1 MSIRALAKL
10 DIVDI
15 LNFSLAPNDP
25 SWSKGALEDVL
36 NGMRQ
41 GTYLAHVRVDDI
53 TGRIMGYVV
62 ASYLFEQADVQN
74 IIVSQA
80 DRGQGVGRA
89 LLQVLTKDLACHGVE
104 NIFLEVRPSNQAA
117 VSLYQSAGFV
127 LMQKRRGYYPLV
139 SGLREDAWVFSLT
152 CL

>member
-1 MSIRALAKL
+1 
-10 DIVDI
+10 
-15 LNFSLAPNDP
+15 
-25 SWSKGALEDVL
+25 
-36 NGMRQ
+36 MRQ

-139 SGLREDAWVFSLT
+139 SGLREDAWVFSLK